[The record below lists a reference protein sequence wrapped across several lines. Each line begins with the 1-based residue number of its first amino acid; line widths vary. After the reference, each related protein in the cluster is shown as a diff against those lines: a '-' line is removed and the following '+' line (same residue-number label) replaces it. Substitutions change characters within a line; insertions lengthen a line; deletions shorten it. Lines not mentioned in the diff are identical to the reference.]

1 MTIPW
6 DLEEILAR
14 TRYAVLVIAFSIW
27 GAPSWAQDFVNV
39 YEIPHNVSINVIANQ
54 LMHERLNQTLH
65 HWDAYEA
72 EQKRK
77 AAATTPPPPAQSTG
91 PRAAQVAAQL
101 PKDQADAG
109 RAAFRQALG
118 YHEQVIRKF
127 DLPSGDLGVALASAV
142 AGAWMAYNNKP
153 FPDEYYVPLVKQM
166 RQRINSSGVGPQS
179 LSAAD
184 RTSSYESLAVLG
196 MMLAS
201 SQITWQ
207 RNPRAAGADELRARM
222 RAQGGE
228 TLTLMLQAPPDRVG
242 IGASGVYLLA
252 EAKR

>member
-1 MTIPW
+1 MTRIRHA
-6 DLEEILAR
+6 I
-14 TRYAVLVIAFSIW
+14 LVIALSIW
-27 GAPSWAQDFVNV
+27 GAPSWAQGFVNA
-39 YEIPHNVSINVIANQ
+39 YEVPYGVSLNVIHNQ
-54 LMHERLNQTLH
+54 LMHERLNKTLH

-77 AAATTPPPPAQSTG
+77 KAATAP
-91 PRAAQVAAQL
+91 PRAQTTGLGIAQLARQL

-109 RAAFRQALG
+109 RAAYRQALG

-127 DLPSGDLGVALASAV
+127 DLPSGDLGVGLASAI

-153 FPDEYYVPLVKQM
+153 FPDEYYVPLVNQM
-166 RQRINSSGVGPQS
+166 RQRISSNAAGLQS
-179 LSAAD
+179 LSAEE
-184 RTSSYESLAVLG
+184 RTITYESLAVLG

-222 RAQGGE
+222 RTQGGE
-228 TLTLMLQAPPDRVG
+228 TLTRMLQAPPDRVG

-252 EAKR
+252 EARR